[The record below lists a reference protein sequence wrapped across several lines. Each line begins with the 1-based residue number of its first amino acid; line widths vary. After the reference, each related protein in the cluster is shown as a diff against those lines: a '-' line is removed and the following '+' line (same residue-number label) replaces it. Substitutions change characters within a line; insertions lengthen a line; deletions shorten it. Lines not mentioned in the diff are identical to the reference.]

1 MKALPVV
8 SDPGQAGGAAVAREH
23 GWWKYNIFEDRLQ

>member
-8 SDPGQAGGAAVAREH
+8 SDPGQAGGAAVAQGH
-23 GWWKYNIFEDRLQ
+23 GCRKYNIFEGRLQ